1 MNYEFICNSNTV
13 LSAFHLN
20 EKKNQLF
27 WWEIKKKQRFPL
39 EMFRK
44 KKTPNTFRVFL
55 FSRFYRKDWKCVYH
69 LLEPDISLTGEQ
81 RESRDPHLTCFILA
95 RVLFAHLPF
104 ILSENLRSWNILWSI
119 PRRLGVKEGLAYAP
133 GLRFLKENTHLV
145 TLLSFMRCCSIFSLQ
160 GA

>member
-1 MNYEFICNSNTV
+1 M
-13 LSAFHLN
+13 
-20 EKKNQLF
+20 
-27 WWEIKKKQRFPL
+27 
-39 EMFRK
+39 
-44 KKTPNTFRVFL
+44 
-55 FSRFYRKDWKCVYH
+55 YH